1 MFMQSLRQFL
11 TTPQKHSSHWRT
23 LFWLVLSLTFS
34 VIYSILVL
42 QQAFDG
48 EYVVQDD
55 ARKHIFW
62 MRRFL
67 DPELFPNDLMA
78 DFFASVEPLGLT
90 AIYRFFIGFNLDP
103 MTINKCLPLVLGVI
117 MTGYCFGICL
127 ELFPVPM
134 AAFIASLLFNQS
146 IWMKD
151 IFVAAIASSFSY
163 PLFFAFLY
171 YFLKKSVIPCLI
183 VLIIEGLF
191 YPPTVLVSAGIL
203 FINLIEIKNRR
214 ISFISDRKQ
223 LKFCLTGLIIASL
236 MLVSYLISSSDYGPI
251 VNVATARV
259 LPEFQEKG
267 RGYFFSDDPIQYWFL
282 GIRSGMIPRGLFTPV
297 TLCFGLFLPLIVK
310 FPRQFPL
317 IQQLKNSR
325 FFLQLLFVCL
335 SLFFLA
341 HLLLFYLFL
350 PNRYISHSFYL
361 LIAVSTGITLTTI
374 IDTLLRWVEG
384 SPVSQSFKTP
394 EMIKYL
400 LAFGSTI
407 IIAIA
412 VIFYPSFLEQFTFPN
427 YKQPREA
434 TLHDFL
440 SQYPKDTLIA
450 SLSPAADNIPS
461 FTQRSVLVAWEY
473 SIPYQVGYHRQIRQR
488 AMDLID
494 AQYSQSLQ
502 VLQNF
507 IQTYNVDLILLDG
520 DAFLPYYLTD
530 NNWFRQWE
538 FKAEEVEPIL
548 KPDTPPAIIATLVE
562 QCSDYQTD
570 AFIVVDANC
579 ILKFPKIQ

>member
-1 MFMQSLRQFL
+1 MFVQYLRQFL
-11 TTPQKHSSHWRT
+11 TTPQQRSSRWRT
-23 LFWLVLSLTFS
+23 VFWLSLSLTFS

-55 ARKHIFW
+55 ARQHIFW

-67 DPELFPNDLMA
+67 DPELFPNDLIA
-78 DFFASVEPLGLT
+78 NFFASVEPFGLI
-90 AIYRFFIGFNLDP
+90 AIYRFFISFGFDP
-103 MTINKCLPLVLGVI
+103 MVINKCLPLVLGII
-117 MTGYCFGICL
+117 MTGYVFGIGF
-127 ELFPVPM
+127 EIFPVPM

-163 PLFFAFLY
+163 PLFFGFLY

-183 VLIIEGLF
+183 FLILEGLF
-191 YPPTVLVSAGIL
+191 YPQTVLVSAGII
-203 FINLIEIKNRR
+203 FINFIQIKDKK
-214 ISFISDRKQ
+214 ITLISDKKL
-223 LKFCLTGLIIASL
+223 LKFYLTGLIITSL
-236 MLVSYLISSSDYGPI
+236 MLVSYLISSSEYGPI
-251 VNVATARV
+251 INVAEARN

-267 RGYFFSDDPIQYWFL
+267 RGSFFSDNPIEYWFL
-282 GIRSGMIPRGLFTPV
+282 GIRSGLIPRGLFTPV
-297 TLCFGLFLPLIVK
+297 TLCFGLFLPVLVK
-310 FPRQFPL
+310 FTRRFPL
-317 IQQLKNSR
+317 IKQLKNSA
-325 FFLQLLFVCL
+325 FFMQLLFASL

-350 PNRYISHSFYL
+350 PNRYTSHSFYL
-361 LIAVSTGITLTTI
+361 LIAVSTGITLTVI
-374 IDTLLRWVEG
+374 IDALLRWVEQP
-384 SPVSQSFKTP
+384 SISLAKNAKIFQN
-394 EMIKYL
+394 L
-400 LAFGSTI
+400 LALGVTT

-412 VIFYPSFLEQFTFPN
+412 VILYPSFLEKFTSPN

-434 TLHDFL
+434 TLYEFL
-440 SQYPKDTLIA
+440 SQQPKDTLIA
-450 SLSPAADNIPS
+450 SLSPEADNIPS
-461 FTQRSVLVAWEY
+461 FAQRSVLISWEY

-494 AQYSQSLQ
+494 AQYSQNLQ

-520 DAFLPYYLTD
+520 NAFLPYYLTH
-530 NNWFRQWE
+530 NHWFRQWE

-548 KPDTPPAIIATLVE
+548 KSDTPPAVIATLVDL
-562 QCSDYQTD
+562 CSVYRTD
-570 AFIVVDANC
+570 TFIVVNANC
-579 ILKFPKIQ
+579 ILQLPQTQ